1 MINIV
6 MYYPDG
12 RQIYV
17 RCGGV
22 IDTSYQGSGSR
33 IRGYHMDITEAKEA
47 ANQAKIAKSAFLSN
61 MSHDIRTPMNAIMG
75 CIELLEKEQSE
86 DKKHEYMEKIKSSGH
101 FLITLI
107 NNVLET
113 AEIESGMAV
122 LDEEPCNMQTVLDEL
137 YDVFSE
143 TCKEKGV
150 AFNVK
155 VNLEPQMVYCD
166 AGKLKEIFL
175 NLLSNACK
183 FTSAKGTINVE
194 VKQLPCDKEGYVTVQ
209 AAISDT
215 GIGMSEEFL
224 ENLYLMFE
232 REHKS
237 MGNKLEGTG
246 LGMTIVKHLVD
257 LMGGTIQVESKLGKG
272 TTFVVTT
279 QHRLADEATGSRRD
293 KAADAKQLAGNDV
306 VIQGTLTV

>member
-61 MSHDIRTPMNAIMG
+61 MSHDIRTPMNDIMG
-75 CIELLEKEQSE
+75 CIEL
-86 DKKHEYMEKIKSSGH
+86 
-101 FLITLI
+101 
-107 NNVLET
+107 
-113 AEIESGMAV
+113 
-122 LDEEPCNMQTVLDEL
+122 
-137 YDVFSE
+137 
-143 TCKEKGV
+143 
-150 AFNVK
+150 
-155 VNLEPQMVYCD
+155 
-166 AGKLKEIFL
+166 
-175 NLLSNACK
+175 
-183 FTSAKGTINVE
+183 
-194 VKQLPCDKEGYVTVQ
+194 
-209 AAISDT
+209 
-215 GIGMSEEFL
+215 
-224 ENLYLMFE
+224 
-232 REHKS
+232 
-237 MGNKLEGTG
+237 LEGTG